1 MLPTFAHAVPF
12 QNQRVFEHVEIADGF
27 DLGVV
32 PLRSVR
38 APPAEAAEVSASV
51 RARVMAVCA
60 VMVHSVMLLGARGC
74 RTRRQG
80 RVARSDAPAALD
92 RLAPTRS
99 VIGPAARQRPQPD
112 ARIFGREVSFLNL
125 PL

>member
-1 MLPTFAHAVPF
+1 MPTFAHDVPF
-12 QNQRVFEHVEIADGF
+12 QNQRVFEHVEIADCF

-60 VMVHSVMLLGARGC
+60 VMVHSMLILPGL
-74 RTRRQG
+74 
-80 RVARSDAPAALD
+80 AL
-92 RLAPTRS
+92 A
-99 VIGPAARQRPQPD
+99 
-112 ARIFGREVSFLNL
+112 
-125 PL
+125 